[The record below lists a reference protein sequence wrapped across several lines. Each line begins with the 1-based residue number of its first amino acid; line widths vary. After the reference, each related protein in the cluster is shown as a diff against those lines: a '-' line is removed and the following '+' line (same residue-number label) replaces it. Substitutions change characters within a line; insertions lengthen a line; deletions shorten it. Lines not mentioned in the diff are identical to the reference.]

1 MSKQTNCTANWLL
14 RGQSCYL
21 CSKIIRPLNPKSYDP
36 NPKCWKSMFR
46 GQWQTVEPSLSLR
59 KSLRR
64 SRSAFLAPD
73 PDRPPHFSPSK
84 LQRFAALLKVPFV
97 RIFSIVVACLGTC
110 PSGPKWRDPRS
121 SEEESELNRGEP
133 GQRRWQSHPR
143 ADRAG
148 EPGGKL
154 ETWIKRT

>member
-46 GQWQTVEPSLSLR
+46 VQWQTVEPSLSLR

-84 LQRFAALLKVPFV
+84 LQRFAALDESTFCPDIFYCCRLFRYLPQWTQVEGPQVQWRRRRTQPGWARTKTMTV
-97 RIFSIVVACLGTC
+97 R
-110 PSGPKWRDPRS
+110 PSSRS
-121 SEEESELNRGEP
+121 SWWASWENWNLN
-133 GQRRWQSHPR
+133 
-143 ADRAG
+143 
-148 EPGGKL
+148 
-154 ETWIKRT
+154 

>member
-21 CSKIIRPLNPKSYDP
+21 CSKIIRPLNTTTQILNFKWLR
-36 NPKCWKSMFR
+36 PKCWKSMFR
-46 GQWQTVEPSLSLR
+46 VQWQTVEPSLSLR

-84 LQRFAALLKVPFV
+84 LQRFAAFSPPWMKVPFV

-121 SEEESELNRGEP
+121 SEEEGKLNRGEP
-133 GQRRWQSHPR
+133 GQRR
-143 ADRAG
+143 
-148 EPGGKL
+148 
-154 ETWIKRT
+154 